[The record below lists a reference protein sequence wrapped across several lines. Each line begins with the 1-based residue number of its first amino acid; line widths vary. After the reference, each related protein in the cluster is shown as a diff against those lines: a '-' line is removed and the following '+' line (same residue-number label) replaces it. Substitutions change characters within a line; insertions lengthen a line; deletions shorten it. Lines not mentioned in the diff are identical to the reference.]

1 MSEIHAVLL
10 AAGTSSRYGG
20 NSKLLEVV
28 AGRTVLEHSFDK
40 LAKIK
45 PKSFWVVSTADLP
58 DHLTLDYP
66 HQLVQG
72 GSERQDS
79 VVNALIAMSAVV
91 ERGDKVLIHDAA
103 RPCVTQSDL
112 GSLISKCLSHPVGG
126 FLAAPVTATLKRF
139 SGGSIE
145 TVNRDQMFM
154 ALTPQLFDYHK
165 LSSSLAS
172 ADAKLTDDAQ
182 ALERCGHEALLINGC
197 ASNIKITYPGDLAM
211 AQAILQR
218 QMTIIG

>member
-1 MSEIHAVLL
+1 MLL

-20 NSKLLEVV
+20 KSKLLEVI

-40 LAKIK
+40 LAQLK
-45 PKSFWVVSTADLP
+45 PKSFWVVHTADLP
-58 DHLTLDYP
+58 DNLTLDYP

-79 VVNALIAMSAVV
+79 VVNALIAMSSVV
-91 ERGDKVLIHDAA
+91 QRGDKVLIHDAA

-112 GSLISKCLSHPVGG
+112 HSLINNCLTHPVGG
-126 FLAAPVTATLKRF
+126 FLAAPVTATLKRQ
-139 SGGSIE
+139 GGDGSIE

-165 LSSSLAS
+165 LSSSLDS
-172 ADAKLTDDAQ
+172 VDAKSTDDAQ
-182 ALERCGHEALLINGC
+182 ALEQCGHEALLINGC

-211 AQAILQR
+211 AQSILER
-218 QMTIIG
+218 QMTTVG